1 MYRIWCEWDCGQE
14 DCIFTTKAKALAW
27 LKSNASF
34 LEAVEQ
40 EEVPFSEFVKN
51 SGLVGFTKLYVDPA

>member
-1 MYRIWCEWDCGQE
+1 MFRIWCKWDCGQE
-14 DCIFTTKAKALAW
+14 GAIFTTKAKAIAW

-40 EEVPFSEFVKN
+40 EEVPFDTFVKD
-51 SGLVGFTKLYVDPA
+51 SGLVGFTKLDVDPD